1 MQAPQIASIAEPNL
15 TFGPRLLRHFV
26 PAEWRINMVEY
37 KKVMSGILTAAMMV
51 ASMVCLP
58 KNVQAAESATPTELV
73 YNQPVNDSFSYAG
86 EVKTYTFN
94 LSESMARSTFGWK
107 VCVKNV
113 SDDADIKLK
122 VNKSDKDYTS
132 DKLGKGGNETCVNMI
147 GTTCASG
154 EYTVTVENKT
164 GSTGSNAAFTITYQ
178 IGYKGGSVAIGDL
191 IRFTNNSNY
200 TTTVAMRKAYSITK
214 TTRGEALPD
223 GAILV
228 GVRANLDKRAC
239 NNTCSEPTMKMT
251 LSDETEIKLNN
262 VSYTEI
268 KNSKEPM
275 YQPLLRVDF
284 VAKNVTT
291 GTSTYDF
298 NAVLDY
304 IYPYD

>member
-1 MQAPQIASIAEPNL
+1 
-15 TFGPRLLRHFV
+15 
-26 PAEWRINMVEY
+26 
-37 KKVMSGILTAAMMV
+37 MSGILAAAMMV

>member
-1 MQAPQIASIAEPNL
+1 MASIAEPNPI
-15 TFGPRLLRHFV
+15 FGPRFLRHFV
-26 PAEWRINMVEY
+26 PAEWRISMVKY
-37 KKVMSGILTAAMMV
+37 KKVMSSILAAAMMV
-51 ASMVCLP
+51 ASMICLP

-113 SDDADIKLK
+113 SEDADIKLT
-122 VNKSDKDYTS
+122 VDAFGNKYQS
-132 DKLGKGGNETCVNMI
+132 DKLGKGGNESCVNEM
-147 GTTCASG
+147 GTTCKAG
-154 EYTVTVENKT
+154 EYKVTVENKT

-200 TTTVAMRKAYSITK
+200 TTTVATRKAYSVTK
-214 TTRGEALPD
+214 TVRGEALPD

-239 NNTCSEPTMKMT
+239 NNTCSAPTMKMT

-262 VSYTEI
+262 ISYTEI

>member
-1 MQAPQIASIAEPNL
+1 
-15 TFGPRLLRHFV
+15 
-26 PAEWRINMVEY
+26 MVKY
-37 KKVMSGILTAAMMV
+37 KKVMSSILAAAMMV
-51 ASMVCLP
+51 TSVVCMT
-58 KNVQAAESATPTELV
+58 KNVQAAESATPAELV

-113 SDDADIKLK
+113 SDDADIILK
-122 VNKSDKDYTS
+122 VTKNDKDYTS
-132 DKLGKGGNETCVNMI
+132 DNLGKGGNETCVNEI

-164 GSTGSNAAFTITYQ
+164 GSTGNNAAFTIAYQ

-200 TTTVAMRKAYSITK
+200 TTTVATRKAYSVTK
-214 TTRGEALPD
+214 TTRGEALPE
-223 GAILV
+223 GAVFV

-239 NNTCSEPTMKMT
+239 NNTCSAPTMKMT

-262 VSYTEI
+262 VSYTYI
-268 KNSKEPM
+268 NDSKEPM

>member
-1 MQAPQIASIAEPNL
+1 MQKLAA
-15 TFGPRLLRHFV
+15 
-26 PAEWRINMVEY
+26 IN
-37 KKVMSGILTAAMMV
+37 
-51 ASMVCLP
+51 
-58 KNVQAAESATPTELV
+58 
-73 YNQPVNDSFSYAG
+73 
-86 EVKTYTFN
+86 
-94 LSESMARSTFGWK
+94 
-107 VCVKNV
+107 
-113 SDDADIKLK
+113 
-122 VNKSDKDYTS
+122 
-132 DKLGKGGNETCVNMI
+132 
-147 GTTCASG
+147 
-154 EYTVTVENKT
+154 T